1 MNNGLSARDLERAS
15 AYLDDELTLDEKAVF
30 ELRLKSEPALAR
42 ALAELRATKS
52 LLQRAP
58 NRRIPRAFA
67 VRSEMIAGTRK
78 VIFGGWTSL
87 NLVSA
92 AATLV
97 LVLVF
102 AGDLWANG
110 LPLVSLGA
118 PAAEEAP
125 QALMAQEPTAGDT
138 ALAATPTASPA
149 EGAGEIE
156 RFAVPE
162 NNLQKKE
169 PLTDFKL
176 FLAENARLLELT
188 LATVA
193 VLAGGLAWWR
203 KRNP

>member
-15 AYLDDELTLDEKAVF
+15 AYLDDELTRDEKAAF
-30 ELRLKSEPALAR
+30 EPRLKSEPALAR

-58 NRRIPRAFA
+58 NRRIPRSFA
-67 VRSEMIAGTRK
+67 IRNEMIVGTRK
-78 VIFGGWTSL
+78 AIFGSWTSL

-110 LPLVSLGA
+110 LPLLSLGA

-138 ALAATPTASPA
+138 ASAATPTASPA
-149 EGAGEIE
+149 EGVGEIE

-162 NNLQKKE
+162 NNIQPKQ
-169 PLTDFKL
+169 PLFDFRM
-176 FLAENARLLELT
+176 FLAENVRFLELI
-188 LATVA
+188 LAA
-193 VLAGGLAWWR
+193 IAIFAGGLARWR
-203 KRNP
+203 KRKP

>member
-1 MNNGLSARDLERAS
+1 MNNGLSARDLERVS
-15 AYLDDELTLDEKAVF
+15 AYLDDELSLDEKAAF
-30 ELRLKSEPALAR
+30 EQRLKSEPALTR

-58 NRRIPRAFA
+58 KRRTPRSFA
-67 VRSEMIAGTRK
+67 IRSEMVAGQRK
-78 VIFGGWTSL
+78 SAFGGWTTL

-92 AATLV
+92 GATLV

-110 LPLVSLGA
+110 LPLASLGA

-138 ALAATPTASPA
+138 ALSATPTASPA
-149 EGAGEIE
+149 EGAREIE

-162 NNLQKKE
+162 NNLQPKE
-169 PLTDFKL
+169 PLTDLTRFI
-176 FLAENARLLELT
+176 AENARFLELV
-188 LATVA
+188 LVA
-193 VLAGGLAWWR
+193 VAILAGSLAWWR